1 MKTAIGI
8 FDVLF
13 VVGGYVL
20 SIYTWPWLR
29 LKLTGASAEYD
40 RLRARADAVISAIK
54 R

>member
-13 VVGGYVL
+13 VVAGYVL

-29 LKLTGASAEYD
+29 VKIGGAAAEYD
-40 RLRARADAVISAIK
+40 RLRARADAVVKAIK